1 MVRMQADMAKPPE
14 KRLNYKNSIDGLI
27 RVRVA
32 DRKWLTIIE
41 TCTLD
46 DSWRRIVFVDSRN
59 GSQRV
64 QSHLDECVSIGFVS
78 IAAFFVRMTA
88 YPDSQVRLLQSRAP
102 PTRLPR

>member
-1 MVRMQADMAKPPE
+1 MMSYNGTMLTSSVCVAGGIAGCVGNPGEIMMVRMQADMAKPPE

-46 DSWRRIVFVDSRN
+46 DS
-59 GSQRV
+59 
-64 QSHLDECVSIGFVS
+64 
-78 IAAFFVRMTA
+78 
-88 YPDSQVRLLQSRAP
+88 
-102 PTRLPR
+102 